1 MKRGWDFEAG
11 VHGDGR
17 GVWKRVGLGWVGLG
31 YFDEGGGSIGG
42 DEGDGDADGDE
53 GSVGK
58 VRGLFE
64 GGKGGEAVVERM
76 ARCEFERMLFKVPA
90 PEKTLR
96 TVDGD
101 WGDVSLRGIPH
112 QLYN

>member
-1 MKRGWDFEAG
+1 LRYFEAA
-11 VHGDGR
+11 DG
-17 GVWKRVGLGWVGLG
+17 
-31 YFDEGGGSIGG
+31 
-42 DEGDGDADGDE
+42 GDGDVDGDE

-58 VRGLFE
+58 VRGVFE
-64 GGKGGEAVVERM
+64 GGKIGEAVVEGM

-101 WGDVSLRGIPH
+101 GGNVSLRDIYPSSSV
-112 QLYN
+112 